1 MRNFFF
7 GGGRGKLT
15 KCIMLKWWICKP
27 IISLPAQIKYQSSRS
42 LEGSS
47 SLRSLRARL
56 RYSIEKGG
64 NYKRAET
71 ARFCQKRF
79 PPSNFL
85 TLFRTLWRRWKGFF
99 QLPPPPPV
107 PSSTSST
114 FICSFISWAT
124 PLLGKFILSEFND
137 GFYYSIKAA
146 ISPIDLFD
154 LLTFILGSEAC
165 IKWRKQKKCF
175 IKYWATRLFLLLYSP
190 NPRSQVW
197 ILIYRNWPIT
207 LFCCCPGHRA
217 QAVQQKRGFSFWGRK
232 RRH

>member
-1 MRNFFF
+1 MGITVVPKEIKENSYAKLFF
-7 GGGRGKLT
+7 GGGGGKLT
-15 KCIMLKWWICKP
+15 RCIMLKWWICKP

-146 ISPIDLFD
+146 ISPIDHF
-154 LLTFILGSEAC
+154 
-165 IKWRKQKKCF
+165 
-175 IKYWATRLFLLLYSP
+175 
-190 NPRSQVW
+190 RSTNIHTW
-197 ILIYRNWPIT
+197 L
-207 LFCCCPGHRA
+207 
-217 QAVQQKRGFSFWGRK
+217 RGL
-232 RRH
+232 H

>member
-1 MRNFFF
+1 MGIIVVPKEIKDNSYAKLW
-7 GGGRGKLT
+7 RGKLT
-15 KCIMLKWWICKP
+15 RCIMLKWWICKP
-27 IISLPAQIKYQSSRS
+27 IISLPAHVKYQSSRS

-47 SLRSLRARL
+47 SLQSLRARL

-146 ISPIDLFD
+146 ISPIDHF
-154 LLTFILGSEAC
+154 
-165 IKWRKQKKCF
+165 
-175 IKYWATRLFLLLYSP
+175 
-190 NPRSQVW
+190 RSTNIHTW
-197 ILIYRNWPIT
+197 L
-207 LFCCCPGHRA
+207 
-217 QAVQQKRGFSFWGRK
+217 RGL
-232 RRH
+232 H

>member
-1 MRNFFF
+1 MHDTQQHDNNIHDGIFNNPFHFTPLKAATNSPFSPPAPNFAFPLF
-7 GGGRGKLT
+7 PISYGYYYYFLR
-15 KCIMLKWWICKP
+15 CIMLKWWICKP

-42 LEGSS
+42 LEGSW

-146 ISPIDLFD
+146 ISPIDHF
-154 LLTFILGSEAC
+154 
-165 IKWRKQKKCF
+165 
-175 IKYWATRLFLLLYSP
+175 
-190 NPRSQVW
+190 RSTNIHTW
-197 ILIYRNWPIT
+197 L
-207 LFCCCPGHRA
+207 
-217 QAVQQKRGFSFWGRK
+217 RGL
-232 RRH
+232 H

>member
-1 MRNFFF
+1 MGITVVPKEIKENSYAKLF
-7 GGGRGKLT
+7 GGGGGKLT
-15 KCIMLKWWICKP
+15 RCIMLKWWICKP

-47 SLRSLRARL
+47 SLRSLRTRL

-146 ISPIDLFD
+146 ISPIDHF
-154 LLTFILGSEAC
+154 
-165 IKWRKQKKCF
+165 
-175 IKYWATRLFLLLYSP
+175 
-190 NPRSQVW
+190 RSTN
-197 ILIYRNWPIT
+197 IYTW
-207 LFCCCPGHRA
+207 L
-217 QAVQQKRGFSFWGRK
+217 RGL
-232 RRH
+232 H

>member
-1 MRNFFF
+1 MGITVVPKEIKENSYAKLFFF
-7 GGGRGKLT
+7 FFFLGGGGGGKR
-15 KCIMLKWWICKP
+15 KRCNILKLWICKP

-124 PLLGKFILSEFND
+124 PLLGKFIQNLMMDFIIRS
-137 GFYYSIKAA
+137 KR
-146 ISPIDLFD
+146 
-154 LLTFILGSEAC
+154 LL
-165 IKWRKQKKCF
+165 
-175 IKYWATRLFLLLYSP
+175 
-190 NPRSQVW
+190 
-197 ILIYRNWPIT
+197 
-207 LFCCCPGHRA
+207 
-217 QAVQQKRGFSFWGRK
+217 VQ
-232 RRH
+232 